1 MLHEKS
7 VFSCNGKLRILC
19 SFAPSFMERPM
30 STDAAK
36 YEARLGSDRMLP
48 LVFRM
53 ALPSVAAQI
62 VNLLYNIV
70 DRIFIG
76 RIPDIGT
83 DALAGVGVTGS
94 VIILISAFSMIV
106 GGGAAPLASIA
117 LGQGNRERAGR
128 ILGNGFLLLAIF
140 SVVTAGLVYLFMEP
154 LLMLTGAS
162 ENTIGYATDYLRIYL
177 AGTIF
182 VQMAAGLNSFIS
194 AQGRPGI
201 AMLSTVIGA
210 LTNLVLDPVFIFAL
224 DMGVKGAA
232 LATVISQAFSALWVL
247 GFLFSPRASLRL
259 DREHLRLERKVILA
273 IFSLGVAPFVMAGTE
288 SIVGFVLNG
297 SLKHYG
303 DIYVSTLTIL
313 QSAMMFGSV
322 PITGFAQ
329 GFIPVISYNF
339 GQGNGGRVKECF
351 RIAVITMFSF
361 NFVLMFLMVLFPGTV
376 ASFFTEDP
384 LLTAHVV
391 EMAPYFLT
399 GAMIFGLQR
408 ACQNTFIA
416 LGQAKISLFIA
427 LLRKV
432 FLLVP
437 LAMLLPRA
445 FGVEGVYLAESVAD
459 ATAAICCIT
468 IFAFTF
474 KKILA
479 RGSGSAGTDRKS

>member
-1 MLHEKS
+1 MDS
-7 VFSCNGKLRILC
+7 DTRQ
-19 SFAPSFMERPM
+19 
-30 STDAAK
+30 
-36 YEARLGSDRMLP
+36 YENRLGTDRLLP

-53 ALPSVAAQI
+53 ALPSVVAQI

-76 RIPDIGT
+76 RIPGIGT

-106 GGGAAPLASIA
+106 GGGGAPLASIA
-117 LGQGNRERAGR
+117 LGQGNREKAAK
-128 ILGNGFLLLAIF
+128 ILGNGFLMLLCFAI
-140 SVVTAGLVYLFMEP
+140 VTTGLTYAFMEP

-162 ENTIGYATDYLRIYL
+162 ANTIGYAKDYLGIYL
-177 AGTIF
+177 TGTVF
-182 VQMAAGLNSFIS
+182 VQISTGLNSFIS

-201 AMLSTVIGA
+201 AMMSTVIGA
-210 LTNLVLDPVFIFAL
+210 LTNLVLDPVLIFGL

-232 LATVISQAFSALWVL
+232 LATVISQALSAAWVL
-247 GFLFSPRASLRL
+247 HFLFSRKASLRI
-259 DREHLRLERKVILA
+259 DAGHMIPHRRIILA
-273 IFSLGVAPFVMAGTE
+273 VMSLGVAPFVMSCTE

-297 SLKHYG
+297 SLKQYG
-303 DIYVSTLTIL
+303 DIYVSTLTVL

-329 GFIPVISYNF
+329 GFVPVASYNF
-339 GQGNGGRVKECF
+339 GQGRADRVKCCF
-351 RIAVITMFSF
+351 RIAVVTMFTF
-361 NFVLMFLMVLFPGTV
+361 NFVLMLLMVLFPGVV

-384 LLTAHVV
+384 LLIAHVK

-399 GAMIFGLQR
+399 GSMIFGLQR

-416 LGQAKISLFIA
+416 LGQARISLFIA

-437 LAMLLPRA
+437 LAFILPR
-445 FGVEGVYLAESVAD
+445 FMGVEGVYMAESVAD
-459 ATAAICCIT
+459 ATAALCCMA
-468 IFAFTF
+468 IFAFVF
-474 KKILA
+474 PKILKK
-479 RGSGSAGTDRKS
+479 GSASPSK

>member
-1 MLHEKS
+1 M
-7 VFSCNGKLRILC
+7 
-19 SFAPSFMERPM
+19 
-30 STDAAK
+30 AADVNA
-36 YEARLGSDRMLP
+36 YENRLGTDRMLP

-53 ALPSVAAQI
+53 ALPSVAAQV

-106 GGGAAPLASIA
+106 GGGGAPLASIA

-128 ILGNGFLLLAIF
+128 ILGNGLIILLAF
-140 SVVTAGLVYLFMEP
+140 AAATAGLTYLFMEP
-154 LLMLTGAS
+154 LLLLTGAS
-162 ENTIGYATDYLRIYL
+162 ANTIGYATDYLRIYL
-177 AGTIF
+177 TGTVF
-182 VQMAAGLNSFIS
+182 VQISTGLNSFIS

-201 AMLSTVIGA
+201 AMLSTFIGA
-210 LTNLVLDPVFIFAL
+210 ITNLILDPVFIFGFG
-224 DMGVKGAA
+224 MGVKGAA
-232 LATVISQAFSALWVL
+232 LATVISQALSAFWVL
-247 GFLFSPRASLRL
+247 HFLFSGKASLRL
-259 DREHLRLERKVILA
+259 DSSHMKLEKRIIFQ
-273 IFSLGVAPFVMAGTE
+273 IFSLGIAPFVMACTE

-303 DIYVSTLTIL
+303 DIYVSTLTVL

-339 GQGNGGRVKECF
+339 GKGLKDRVRQCF
-351 RIAVITMFSF
+351 RIAVATMFSF

-384 LLTAHVV
+384 VLVAHVK
-391 EMAPYFLT
+391 EMAPWFLT
-399 GAMIFGLQR
+399 GSMIFGLQR

-416 LGQAKISLFIA
+416 LGQARISLFIA
-427 LLRKV
+427 LLRKI

-437 LAMLLPRA
+437 LAFALPRI
-445 FGVEGVYLAESVAD
+445 FGVKGIYLAESVAD
-459 ATAAICCIT
+459 ATAAICCIIIFT
-468 IFAFTF
+468 IVFP
-474 KKILA
+474 KILA
-479 RGSGSAGTDRKS
+479 KGSMKK

>member
-1 MLHEKS
+1 MMNFGAVPS
-7 VFSCNGKLRILC
+7 GIFRCVRADNMTGKDSIQ
-19 SFAPSFMERPM
+19 
-30 STDAAK
+30 
-36 YEARLGSDRMLP
+36 YENRLGTDRMLP

-53 ALPSVAAQI
+53 ALPSVIAQI

-76 RIPDIGT
+76 RIPGIGT

-106 GGGAAPLASIA
+106 GGGGAPLASIA

-128 ILGNGFLLLAIF
+128 ILGNGFLMLISFAVITVSL
-140 SVVTAGLVYLFMEP
+140 TYMFMEP

-162 ENTIGYATDYLRIYL
+162 ENTIGYATDYLGIYL
-177 AGTIF
+177 TGTVF
-182 VQMAAGLNSFIS
+182 VQISTGLNSFIS

-210 LTNLVLDPVFIFAL
+210 VTNLVLDPVFIFGL
-224 DMGVKGAA
+224 EMGVKGAA
-232 LATVISQAFSALWVL
+232 LATVISQALSAAWVL
-247 GFLFSPRASLRL
+247 HFLFSRQASLRI
-259 DREHLRLERKVILA
+259 DRSHIRIDKKIILA
-273 IFSLGVAPFVMAGTE
+273 VFSLGVAPFVMSCTE

-303 DIYVSTLTIL
+303 DIYVSTLTVL

-329 GFIPVISYNF
+329 GFVPVASYNF
-339 GQGNGGRVKECF
+339 GQGNRERVKSCF
-351 RIAVITMFSF
+351 RIAVVTMFSF
-361 NFVLMFLMVLFPGTV
+361 NFILMLFMVLFPGAV

-384 LLTAHVV
+384 VLIAHVR
-391 EMAPYFLT
+391 EMAPFFLT
-399 GAMIFGLQR
+399 GSMIFGLQR

-437 LAMLLPRA
+437 LALTLPRL
-445 FGVEGVYLAESVAD
+445 FGVEGIYLAESVAD
-459 ATAAICCIT
+459 ATAALCCIT
-468 IFAFTF
+468 IFIIVFP
-474 KKILA
+474 KILE
-479 RGSGSAGTDRKS
+479 RGCAKKL

>member
-1 MLHEKS
+1 MEKD
-7 VFSCNGKLRILC
+7 
-19 SFAPSFMERPM
+19 
-30 STDAAK
+30 STQ
-36 YEARLGSDRMLP
+36 YENRLGTDRMLP

-53 ALPSVAAQI
+53 ALPSVIAQL

-76 RIPDIGT
+76 RIPGVGT

-106 GGGAAPLASIA
+106 GGGGAPLASIA

-128 ILGNGFLLLAIF
+128 ILGNGFLILILSA
-140 SVVTAGLVYLFMEP
+140 VVTAGLTYMFMEP

-162 ENTIGYATDYLRIYL
+162 ENTIGYATDYLRTYL
-177 AGTIF
+177 TGTVFAQIST
-182 VQMAAGLNSFIS
+182 GLNSFIS
-194 AQGRPGI
+194 AQGRPGT

-210 LTNLVLDPVFIFAL
+210 VSNLILDPVFIFGL
-224 DMGVKGAA
+224 GMGVKGAA
-232 LATVISQAFSALWVL
+232 LATVISQALSAFWVL
-247 GFLFSPRASLRL
+247 HFLFSGQASLRI
-259 DREHLRLERKVILA
+259 DRSHISPDRKIIYA
-273 IFSLGVAPFVMAGTE
+273 IFSLGIAPFVMSCTE

-303 DIYVSTLTIL
+303 DIYVSTLTVL

-329 GFIPVISYNF
+329 GFIPVASYNF
-339 GQGNGGRVKECF
+339 GQGKVERVRSCF

-361 NFVLMFLMVLFPGTV
+361 NFVLMLLMVLFPGVV

-384 LLTAHVV
+384 VLTARVR

-399 GAMIFGLQR
+399 GSMIFGLQR

-437 LAMLLPRA
+437 LALVLPR
-445 FGVEGVYLAESVAD
+445 FLRVEGVYLAESVAD
-459 ATAAICCIT
+459 ATAALCCIT
-468 IFAFTF
+468 IFAFVF
-474 KKILA
+474 PKILA
-479 RGSGSAGTDRKS
+479 KKA